1 VPYRHYFLASLR
13 AGLSAIA
20 MVVMATVIT
29 ACGNSQAEAPPPPP
43 PEVDAAQ
50 VVTKS
55 VRQWDEFTGRVA
67 AIGAVD
73 IRPRVSGYI
82 DRIAF
87 KEGDMVK
94 AGDLLFVIDPRPY
107 RATYDSAVA
116 QLERSRASAQL
127 AEAQYKRAE
136 SLIKTDAISVD
147 TYDTRNAALGQ
158 SSADVHA
165 AEAAL
170 ATAKLNLDF
179 TEVRSPIAGR
189 VSRALLT
196 LGNLVQADQTVL
208 TSVVSQD
215 PVYVYFQ
222 PDEQSFLRYR
232 ELARNGERASSDNPV
247 RVGLASET
255 GFPHSG
261 AMNFVNNQVDAA
273 TGTINVRATVPN
285 PDGVFVP
292 GLYARVQLE
301 GRAEYVAML
310 IDDKAI
316 MTDQDR
322 KYVYVL
328 GAEDKAKRKDIVL
341 GSVHDGLRV
350 VQSGLDAND
359 KVIVAGLQKIFA
371 PDTKVKPNLVAMSIR
386 PQS

>member
-1 VPYRHYFLASLR
+1 MSKCIRSPKALATAYPIPPVRRTLVPHRHYLLPSLR

-29 ACGNSQAEAPPPPP
+29 ACSNSQAEAPLPPP

-55 VRQWDEFTGRVA
+55 VRQWDEFTGRIA

-94 AGDLLFVIDPRPY
+94 AGDLLFVVDPRPY

-116 QLERSRASAQL
+116 QLERARASAQL
-127 AEAQYKRAE
+127 AEAQNKRAE
-136 SLIKTDAISVD
+136 ALIQTSTISVD
-147 TYDTRNAALGQ
+147 TYDTRRAALGQ
-158 SSADVHA
+158 ASGDVHA

-170 ATAKLNLDF
+170 ATAKLNLGF

-222 PDEQSFLRYR
+222 PDEQSL
-232 ELARNGERASSDNPV
+232 
-247 RVGLASET
+247 
-255 GFPHSG
+255 
-261 AMNFVNNQVDAA
+261 
-273 TGTINVRATVPN
+273 
-285 PDGVFVP
+285 
-292 GLYARVQLE
+292 
-301 GRAEYVAML
+301 
-310 IDDKAI
+310 
-316 MTDQDR
+316 
-322 KYVYVL
+322 L
-328 GAEDKAKRKDIVL
+328 GYL
-341 GSVHDGLRV
+341 
-350 VQSGLDAND
+350 
-359 KVIVAGLQKIFA
+359 
-371 PDTKVKPNLVAMSIR
+371 
-386 PQS
+386 